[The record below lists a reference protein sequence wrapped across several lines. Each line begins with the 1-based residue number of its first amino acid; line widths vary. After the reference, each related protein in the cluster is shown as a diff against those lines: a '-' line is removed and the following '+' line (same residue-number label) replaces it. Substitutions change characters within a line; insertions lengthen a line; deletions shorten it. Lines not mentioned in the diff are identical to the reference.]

1 MDKIIIDPNMNAS
14 PVSTLT
20 KTRDKGFGNR
30 LKTAIQAVNQNQHS
44 ADDAIEKVL
53 KGELGIHEG
62 MMAISKA
69 DRSLKLL
76 LQIRNKVMEA
86 YREISRMPV

>member
-1 MDKIIIDPNMNAS
+1 MDKIIIDSNITTS
-14 PVSTLT
+14 PVPTLT
-20 KTRDKGFGNR
+20 KTRDKGFGSR
-30 LKTAIQAVNQNQHS
+30 LKTAIEAVNQNQHS

-86 YREISRMPV
+86 YKEISRMPV

>member
-1 MDKIIIDPNMNAS
+1 MDKLIIDEGIISS
-14 PVSTLT
+14 PTQTLR
-20 KTRDKGFGNR
+20 KTRDQGFGSR
-30 LKTAIQAVNQNQHS
+30 LKAAIQEVNQNQQS
-44 ADDAIEKVL
+44 ADQAIEKVV

-62 MMAISKA
+62 MMAIGKA

-86 YREISRMPV
+86 YKEISRMPV